1 VAIGLSGT
9 GGALSCPPVLRHAV
23 TLALLLV
30 LALAACGDGEETAGT
45 SARSGE
51 PAAAAPADTGPQRN
65 EAGCEIVDQ
74 PEPREVEERRRPRL
88 RLDRDQRY
96 LAVVDTNCGTF
107 TIELASGRAPRTTA
121 SFVALARDRFF
132 DGLSF
137 HRIVP
142 EFVIQGGDPN
152 GNGSGG
158 PGYEVVEAPPE
169 GVTYPK
175 YSVAMAKAD
184 IDAPGTS
191 GSQFFV
197 VTTDRAPLEP
207 IYALLGRVTEGREV
221 VDRLAALPT
230 DPALQQPLE
239 PAVIESVRIRTVDRR

>member
-1 VAIGLSGT
+1 V
-9 GGALSCPPVLRHAV
+9 PRRAV
-23 TLALLLV
+23 TLALLLL
-30 LALAACGDGEETAGT
+30 LALAACGDGEERTGT
-45 SARSGE
+45 SARTGE
-51 PAAAAPADTGPQRN
+51 TAPAQPAGTEPERTA
-65 EAGCEIVDQ
+65 AGCEVVDQ
-74 PEPREVEERRRPRL
+74 PQPREAEERRRPRG
-88 RLDRDQRY
+88 RLDRDKRH

-107 TIELASGRAPRTTA
+107 TIELATGRAPRTTA
-121 SFVALARDRFF
+121 SFAALARDRFF
-132 DGLSF
+132 DGLPF

-169 GVTYPK
+169 GVAYPK
-175 YSVAMAKAD
+175 YTVAMAKAD
-184 IDAPGTS
+184 VDAPGTS

-207 IYALLGRVTEGREV
+207 IYALLGRVVEGREV
-221 VDRLAALPT
+221 VDRLAGLPT

-239 PAVIESVRIRTVDRR
+239 PAVIESVRIREVDRPRRRGRSR